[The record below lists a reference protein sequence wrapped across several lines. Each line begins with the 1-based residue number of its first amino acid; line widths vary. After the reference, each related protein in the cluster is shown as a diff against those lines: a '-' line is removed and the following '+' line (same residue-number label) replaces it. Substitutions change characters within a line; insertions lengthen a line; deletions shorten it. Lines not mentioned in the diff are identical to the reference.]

1 MILNIYLTIN
11 IPKTHYTKENTFKH
25 SWFSTDLIESLKF
38 VIQDRTGIPPEKIS
52 FIISGESIP
61 DYISLFDIGAGRV
74 CSLTAS
80 INEEI

>member
-1 MILNIYLTIN
+1 MSLHIFLTIN
-11 IPKTHYTKENTFKH
+11 IPRTHYTNEIIFKH
-25 SWFSTDLIESLKF
+25 AWFSSDLIESLKF
-38 VIQDRTGIPPEKIS
+38 VIQDRTGIPAEKIS

-61 DYISLFDIGAGRV
+61 DYLSLFDIGAGRV